1 MKAFFKFAIAFIA
14 MAIIFSS
21 CGKRN
26 EQGKMIPKSAVFVA
40 EINTKSL
47 GEKLPWEDVKQTGWY
62 KKVYSDIS
70 TPEWRKKILDNP
82 GASGIDFDKGLIFFA
97 DKSAG
102 NNYYIVVEGT
112 LKSDK
117 DFEQFNK
124 NLDPT
129 QTVRKEG
136 DINLIT
142 LKDKTIAG
150 WDTKHF
156 AYVMNSATAS
166 SEMNSWKD
174 STISQINTTPED
186 NSVAQSAF
194 CAKLFSLKSD
204 SSLAKNEKFG
214 NLLKENGDLH
224 FWQNSEEIMNN
235 SNSMGMFGMLK
246 LDVFFKNN
254 ISTYTVNFNKGKIDV
269 DQKGYLSKELM
280 DVLKKYKGDKINMDM
295 IKNIPSQN
303 VIGVLAMNFKPEGIL
318 ELVKLSGTDGF
329 INTFTQKMGF
339 NLDDFVKAN
348 NGDLLLSLSDF
359 KMKSDTSTKAG
370 FRLPDFNFIFS
381 TGVGDKASLQ
391 KLIDAGKKIS
401 SQMGKDS
408 MVNYAMNDKTFAISN
423 SGTFAN
429 QYLAGNNNKYDF
441 TDKISGHPIGLFIDI
456 HKILSELSTRKTNNT
471 DEKAMMDQSLKTWN
485 NITMTG
491 GDFKNNAFTA
501 NTEINLVDQNTN
513 SLKQLNNYMD
523 EMYKLVEAKKARNT
537 NEKRLD
543 SLLTPP
549 PIDTVKVK

>member
-1 MKAFFKFAIAFIA
+1 
-14 MAIIFSS
+14 
-21 CGKRN
+21 
-26 EQGKMIPKSAVFVA
+26 
-40 EINTKSL
+40 
-47 GEKLPWEDVKQTGWY
+47 
-62 KKVYSDIS
+62 
-70 TPEWRKKILDNP
+70 
-82 GASGIDFDKGLIFFA
+82 
-97 DKSAG
+97 
-102 NNYYIVVEGT
+102 
-112 LKSDK
+112 
-117 DFEQFNK
+117 
-124 NLDPT
+124 
-129 QTVRKEG
+129 
-136 DINLIT
+136 
-142 LKDKTIAG
+142 
-150 WDTKHF
+150 
-156 AYVMNSATAS
+156 
-166 SEMNSWKD
+166 
-174 STISQINTTPED
+174 
-186 NSVAQSAF
+186 
-194 CAKLFSLKSD
+194 
-204 SSLAKNEKFG
+204 
-214 NLLKENGDLH
+214 
-224 FWQNSEEIMNN
+224 
-235 SNSMGMFGMLK
+235 
-246 LDVFFKNN
+246 
-254 ISTYTVNFNKGKIDV
+254 
-269 DQKGYLSKELM
+269 
-280 DVLKKYKGDKINMDM
+280 MDM

-501 NTEINLVDQNTN
+501 NTEITLVDQNTN